1 MICGFEKSPFAVRLA
16 LSIPLVQAKLAYIY
30 FRTSVGHEMQ
40 QGKPP
45 DTNLAL
51 EEGREV
57 LIRVVTHGRL
67 VRRIK

>member
-16 LSIPLVQAKLAYIY
+16 LSIPPVQAKLALPY

-45 DTNLAL
+45 VTNRAL
-51 EEGREV
+51 EEAHEA

-67 VRRIK
+67 VRRNK